1 MWVSFCIKKVHD
13 GFKMVSRRG
22 VSEGHGR
29 SEVYIVRLG
38 TEKRGLV
45 NNKGVVEGGFVK

>member
-1 MWVSFCIKKVHD
+1 
-13 GFKMVSRRG
+13 MVSRRLQEG

-29 SEVYIVRLG
+29 GEVYIVRLG
-38 TEKRGLV
+38 AEKRGLV